1 MPDLRSDLIL
11 KCEFFNERGS
21 GVPGQ
26 KPSQQREG
34 WEATTTSTHLIASP
48 PRFKPKP
55 HPWGWVLPTVMNEN
69 NNYLLYCT
77 SATIPKSPFSPTS
90 DLICCRLLPRMWWQ
104 KIWWAW
110 QQSTHETLSLQ
121 QWTDQILWCD
131 CCGSNL
137 SFICFRLWQLHW
149 DKEIKLSNY
158 NLLVIAQEHGW
169 RRGRKGEFSPSP
181 TSHPTKSMQAGK
193 SIAVKNI
200 STVYCA

>member
-1 MPDLRSDLIL
+1 MYY
-11 KCEFFNERGS
+11 K
-21 GVPGQ
+21 
-26 KPSQQREG
+26 
-34 WEATTTSTHLIASP
+34 TTMKYTKTSI
-48 PRFKPKP
+48 
-55 HPWGWVLPTVMNEN
+55 
-69 NNYLLYCT
+69 LLYCT

-104 KIWWAW
+104 KNWWAW

-181 TSHPTKSMQAGK
+181 TSHPTWACRQANQLQWK
-193 SIAVKNI
+193 IYQPL
-200 STVYCA
+200 TVHNGVICF